1 MKMVSDNHM
10 SIHFPYKSSS
20 GVLGIMCFPLR
31 PMLVIISTNFIL
43 CVFLSDVDECFN
55 IPCQNGGK
63 CININGDYRC
73 DCNHGNSGKNC
84 HLGKYTQAPY
94 AFQNVE

>member
-1 MKMVSDNHM
+1 MFSFETD
-10 SIHFPYKSSS
+10 
-20 GVLGIMCFPLR
+20 VLETATY
-31 PMLVIISTNFIL
+31 IISTNFFL

-63 CININGDYRC
+63 CINRNGDYRC

-84 HLGKYTQAPY
+84 HLGRYIRAPY
-94 AFQNVE
+94 AFQNVG